1 MKTPTFRLLAP
12 ACLLPLLCSC
22 AIAIRVPS
30 TRFETPEATGGSGG
44 LVWDLTAA
52 NKAEIVLTD
61 DYSLSAPNTSTP
73 ALRSTNVAGFNLGLS
88 VVERLELKLK
98 DLNTVSAKFQL
109 LGPSKAKAK
118 SGDLSAAI
126 YASGKIN
133 STEGSGGGFSY
144 QLSDHQYDGMAIV
157 GLRLSD
163 QLLAYAG
170 LFRTLSEF
178 DGSRTPTGGS
188 AVAFSGKG
196 TNDGASVGFEV
207 GTGKVRFIA
216 EGSLNL
222 LESGSS
228 SRRIY
233 NGGFAMEYH
242 GL

>member
-1 MKTPTFRLLAP
+1 MKTLFARFLPLVTP
-12 ACLLPLLCSC
+12 LPLLCSC

-44 LVWDLTAA
+44 VLWDLSVA

-61 DYSLSAPNTSTP
+61 DYSATAPNTTHP
-73 ALRSTNVAGFNLGLS
+73 ALRSSNLASFNLGLS

-98 DLNTVSAKFQL
+98 DFNTVSAKFQL
-109 LGPSKAKAK
+109 LGPSKSKAK
-118 SGDLSAAI
+118 TGDLSAAF

-133 STEGSGGGFSY
+133 NSEGSGGGYSY
-144 QLSDHQYDGMAIV
+144 DLSDHQYDGMAIL

-163 QLLAYAG
+163 QLLAYG
-170 LFRTLSEF
+170 GVFRTLSSF

-188 AVAFSGKG
+188 AVAYSGTG
-196 TNDGASVGFEV
+196 TNNGASIGFEL
-207 GTGKVRFIA
+207 GTGRIRLVG